1 MPATIPARVQARV
14 QAILAWLTGL
24 GRDRRRQRGQM
35 WMALGLAIALTL
47 GTPALARAVD
57 WFDLLLRGVQVIQ
70 LSNLSDRDEVGLG
83 QQIDQQL
90 TSTQVRIYNN
100 RRLDTY
106 ITRLGERL
114 AAASDRPNI
123 PYTFRVVADR
133 GINAF
138 ATMGG
143 FVYVN
148 AGLIAAAE
156 NEAELASV
164 IAHEIG
170 HIAARHAVENL
181 REAAIANGLLSAANL
196 DRSTAVRLG
205 VELALRRP
213 GSRRDELEADRLGL
227 ATLIQ
232 AGYAPVGMLTFF
244 QKLLNA
250 PSPPSI
256 LNTHPD
262 TRSRI
267 AIIEQLIPADQLN
280 QGIGLSND
288 PYRQFVQSV
297 F

>member
-1 MPATIPARVQARV
+1 
-14 QAILAWLTGL
+14 L
-24 GRDRRRQRGQM
+24 
-35 WMALGLAIALTL
+35 ALGLAIALTL

-83 QQIDQQL
+83 QQIDQQI
-90 TSTQVRIYNN
+90 TSTQVRIYRNQ
-100 RRLDTY
+100 RLDTY

-133 GINAF
+133 NINAF

-227 ATLIQ
+227 ATLIE

-267 AIIEQLIPADQLN
+267 AVIQQLVPPDQLN
-280 QGIGLSND
+280 TGIGLSND